1 MPTGVQTPPSVLL
14 CACVKLV
21 HRQVFT
27 ERMIIDCHTH
37 LDDDGGAEKLLQS
50 MDEADIDASII
61 IAETLPGDIS
71 NVDQVLK
78 AVRGSERLW
87 AIVNCVFSK
96 TVELKY
102 VEDLTHLLQEDRVVG
117 LKFYLG
123 YEEYSANDE
132 RLHQLYEYCET
143 HDVPI
148 MFHTGVLEAGSSG
161 LLEYSHPLQVDRVAT
176 RFPNL
181 TIIMA
186 HMGNPWLIDCAAV
199 LSKNEN
205 VYADMSAFFAENKS
219 ITAHDVEVFKQ
230 RMEQVRVFLYSYEKF
245 LFGTDYPLYSQKEY
259 LGAVEALVMEP
270 GEHEAVM
277 HANAARLF
285 GVTIS

>member
-1 MPTGVQTPPSVLL
+1 MV
-14 CACVKLV
+14 
-21 HRQVFT
+21 
-27 ERMIIDCHTH
+27 IDCHTH
-37 LDDDGGAEKLLQS
+37 LDDDGAPDKLLRS
-50 MDEADIDASII
+50 MDEAEIDASIV
-61 IAETLPGDIS
+61 IAETLPGDVS
-71 NVDQVLK
+71 NADQLLE
-78 AVRGSERLW
+78 AVNRSERLW

-102 VEDLTHLLQEDRVVG
+102 VEELTQLLHEERVVG

-123 YEEYSANDE
+123 YEEYSADDE
-132 RLHQLYEYCET
+132 RLHQLYEYCEK

-148 MFHTGVLEAGSSG
+148 MFHPGVLEAGSTG

-181 TIIMA
+181 TIVMA

-199 LSKNEN
+199 LAKNEN
-205 VYADMSAFFAENKS
+205 VYADMSAFFAENRS
-219 ITAHDVEVFKQ
+219 ITSHDVEVFKQ

-259 LGAVEALVMEP
+259 LGAVKALEMDQA
-270 GEHEAVM
+270 EHEAVS
-277 HANAARLF
+277 ARQYRAAVWRDYFLMSATLYVERQLIQLF
-285 GVTIS
+285 LQAVINPI

>member
-1 MPTGVQTPPSVLL
+1 MV
-14 CACVKLV
+14 
-21 HRQVFT
+21 
-27 ERMIIDCHTH
+27 IDCHTH
-37 LDDDGGAEKLLQS
+37 LEEEDGAAKLLRS
-50 MDEADIDASII
+50 MDEAEIDASIV
-61 IAETLPGDIS
+61 IAETLPADIS
-71 NVDQVLK
+71 NAAQVLE
-78 AVRGSERLW
+78 AVRQSERLW

-102 VEDLTHLLQEDRVVG
+102 VEELTRLLHDDRVVG

-123 YEEYSANDE
+123 YEEYSPDDE
-132 RLHQLYEYCET
+132 RLHQLYKYCEK

-148 MFHTGVLEAGSSG
+148 MFHTGVLEAGSTG

-181 TIIMA
+181 TIVMA

-199 LSKNEN
+199 LAKNQN

-219 ITAHDVEVFKQ
+219 ITGHDIEVFKQ

-259 LGAVEALVMEP
+259 LGAVEALDMEP
-270 GEHEAVM
+270 REHEAVM
-277 HANAARLF
+277 HVNAGRIF
-285 GVTIS
+285 GLTTS

>member
-1 MPTGVQTPPSVLL
+1 MV
-14 CACVKLV
+14 
-21 HRQVFT
+21 
-27 ERMIIDCHTH
+27 IDCHTH
-37 LDDDGGAEKLLQS
+37 LDDDGGGDKLLQS
-50 MDEADIDASII
+50 MDEAGIAASIV
-61 IAETLPGDIS
+61 IAETLPEDMS
-71 NVDQVLK
+71 NAAQVLE
-78 AVRGSERLW
+78 AVDESDRLW
-87 AIVNCVFSK
+87 AIINCVFSK
-96 TVELKY
+96 TVELSY
-102 VEDLTHLLQEDRVVG
+102 VEELTEVLQKDRVVG

-132 RLHQLYEYCET
+132 RLHQLYEYCEK

-181 TIIMA
+181 TIVMA

-199 LSKNEN
+199 LAKNQN
-205 VYADMSAFFAENKS
+205 VYADMSAFFAENRS
-219 ITAHDVEVFKQ
+219 ITAHDIEVFQQ

-259 LGAVEALVMEP
+259 LAAVQTLQMEESERELVMH
-270 GEHEAVM
+270 G
-277 HANAARLF
+277 NAARLF
-285 GVTIS
+285 GLTIS

>member
-1 MPTGVQTPPSVLL
+1 MV
-14 CACVKLV
+14 
-21 HRQVFT
+21 
-27 ERMIIDCHTH
+27 IDCHTH
-37 LDDDGGAEKLLQS
+37 LDDDGGADKLLRS
-50 MDEADIDASII
+50 MDEAKIDASIV
-61 IAETLPGDIS
+61 IAETLPGEIS
-71 NVDQVLK
+71 NAAQVLE
-78 AVRGSERLW
+78 AVNQSERLW
-87 AIVNCVFSK
+87 AIVNCVFSR

-102 VEDLTHLLQEDRVVG
+102 VEELTQLLLGDRVVG

-123 YEEYSANDE
+123 YEEYSPNDE
-132 RLHQLYEYCET
+132 RLYQLYEYCEK
-143 HDVPI
+143 HAVPI

-181 TIIMA
+181 TIVMA

-199 LSKNEN
+199 LAKNEN

-230 RMEQVRVFLYSYEKF
+230 RMEQVRVFLYSYDKF

-259 LGAVEALVMEP
+259 LGAVEALDMQSD
-270 GEHEAVM
+270 EHERVM
-277 HANAARLF
+277 YANAARVF
-285 GVTIS
+285 GIATS

>member
-1 MPTGVQTPPSVLL
+1 MV
-14 CACVKLV
+14 
-21 HRQVFT
+21 
-27 ERMIIDCHTH
+27 IDCHTH
-37 LDDDGGAEKLLQS
+37 LDDDGNADKLLRS
-50 MDEADIDASII
+50 MDEAEIDASIV

-71 NVDQVLK
+71 NAAQVLE
-78 AVRGSERLW
+78 AVNQSGRLW
-87 AIVNCVFSK
+87 AIVNCVFSR
-96 TVELKY
+96 TVELQY
-102 VEDLTHLLQEDRVVG
+102 VEELTQLLLRDRVVG

-123 YEEYSANDE
+123 YEEYSPNDE
-132 RLHQLYEYCET
+132 RLYQLYEYCEK
-143 HDVPI
+143 HAVPI

-181 TIIMA
+181 TIVMA

-199 LSKNEN
+199 LAKNEN

-230 RMEQVRVFLYSYEKF
+230 RMEQVRVFLYSYDKF

-259 LGAVEALVMEP
+259 LGAVEALDMQGDER
-270 GEHEAVM
+270 ERVM
-277 HANAARLF
+277 HANAARMF
-285 GVTIS
+285 GIATS

>member
-1 MPTGVQTPPSVLL
+1 MV
-14 CACVKLV
+14 
-21 HRQVFT
+21 
-27 ERMIIDCHTH
+27 IDCHTH
-37 LDDDGGAEKLLQS
+37 LDDDGRAEKLLRS
-50 MDEADIDASII
+50 MDDAEIDASIV

-71 NVDQVLK
+71 NAAQVLE
-78 AVRGSERLW
+78 AVRQSDRLW
-87 AIVNCVFSK
+87 GIVNCVFSK

-102 VEDLTHLLQEDRVVG
+102 VEKLTQLLHEDRVVG

-123 YEEYSANDE
+123 YEEFSANDE
-132 RLHQLYEYCET
+132 RLYQLYEYCEK
-143 HDVPI
+143 HDMPI
-148 MFHTGVLEAGSSG
+148 MFHTGVLEAGSAG

-176 RFPNL
+176 RFPDL
-181 TIIMA
+181 TIVMA

-199 LSKNEN
+199 LAKNQN
-205 VYADMSAFFAENKS
+205 VYADNRS

-259 LGAVEALVMEP
+259 LGAVKALEMEQT
-270 GEHEAVM
+270 EHEAVM

-285 GVTIS
+285 GVTTS

>member
-1 MPTGVQTPPSVLL
+1 MV
-14 CACVKLV
+14 
-21 HRQVFT
+21 
-27 ERMIIDCHTH
+27 IDCHTH
-37 LDDDGGAEKLLQS
+37 LDDDGGADRLLQS
-50 MDEADIDASII
+50 MDEAEIDASIV

-71 NVDQVLK
+71 NVTQVLE
-78 AVRGSERLW
+78 AVRRSERLW

-96 TVELKY
+96 TVELRY
-102 VEDLTHLLQEDRVVG
+102 VEELTQLLHEDRVVG

-123 YEEYSANDE
+123 YEEFSANDE
-132 RLHQLYEYCET
+132 RLHQLYEYCEKNQ
-143 HDVPI
+143 VPI
-148 MFHTGVLEAGSSG
+148 MFHTGVLEAGSTG

-181 TIIMA
+181 TIVMA

-199 LSKNEN
+199 LAKNQN
-205 VYADMSAFFAENKS
+205 VYADMSAFFAENRS
-219 ITAHDVEVFKQ
+219 ITVHDIEVFNQ

-259 LGAVEALVMEP
+259 LGAVQALEMEP
-270 GEHEAVM
+270 AERALVM
-277 HANAARLF
+277 HANAARIF